1 MELAGYEKYM
11 RLVIENKHLYYRI
24 AYSFMGNEADSLDAI
39 SQMTLSIVEKHQ
51 QLRNEDSFLPWSKKI
66 LINACRTL
74 LREKKRTTVVAEFP
88 TIADNFDE
96 NELAEQMLVRKAV
109 TALPEKY
116 REIIVMRYYLDMEY
130 QDIADAAGIPLGT
143 VKSRLNRA
151 VSVLKKQLGGGF

>member
-1 MELAGYEKYM
+1 MEQAGYEKYM
-11 RLVIENKHLYYRI
+11 QIVVENKNLYYRI

-39 SQMTLSIVEKHQ
+39 SQMTLSIVEKYQ

-88 TIADNFDE
+88 TIADGFDE

-109 TALPEKY
+109 AALPEKY

-130 QDIADAAGIPLGT
+130 QDIADAAVIPLGT

-151 VSVLKKQLGGGF
+151 VSVLKKHLGGEF

>member
-1 MELAGYEKYM
+1 MNALSYEKFTNQ
-11 RLVIENKHLYYRI
+11 VIENKNIYYRI
-24 AYSFMGNEADSLDAI
+24 AYSFMGNEADALDAV
-39 SQMTLSIVEKHQ
+39 SQMTLTVIEKHA
-51 QLRNEDSFLPWSKKI
+51 QLREEDSFLPWSKKI

-88 TIADNFDE
+88 TIADGFDE

-109 TALPEKY
+109 AALPEKY

-130 QDIADAAGIPLGT
+130 QDIADAAVIPLGT

-151 VSVLKKQLGGGF
+151 VSVLKKHLGGEF